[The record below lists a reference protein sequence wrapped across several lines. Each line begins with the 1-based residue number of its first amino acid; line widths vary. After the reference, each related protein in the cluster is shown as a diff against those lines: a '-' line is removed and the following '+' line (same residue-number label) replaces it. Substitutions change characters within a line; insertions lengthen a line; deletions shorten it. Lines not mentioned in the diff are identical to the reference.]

1 MRRRR
6 SAASRLVLA
15 LPVVVVLVVV
25 AAAGCSSD
33 PPVASNAIPPPAVA
47 GERVVFVALGGDE
60 TLNRGLDDSLR
71 NSWTQRVFVGLPRSA
86 VYVNLAS
93 EDAPVADGLARQV
106 PKALE
111 LQATIATVWFGSGDA
126 REHNT
131 SAGRFAADLTSVVQ
145 QLRAGGV
152 GRVLLLSRTS
162 SGARGGSRYV
172 EQVKQVAQQAGV
184 TFIDVPGSSNNPGDP
199 GSQEAV
205 AAAVKAQL
213 YP

>member
-1 MRRRR
+1 MRRRG
-6 SAASRLVLA
+6 S
-15 LPVVVVLVVV
+15 PVPGVV
-25 AAAGCSSD
+25 AALAFVVAMAAGCSSD

-106 PKALE
+106 PKAIE

-126 REHNT
+126 RNENNT
-131 SAGRFAADLTSVVQ
+131 GAGQFATDLTQVVQ

-162 SGARGGSRYV
+162 PGSRGGSRYV
-172 EQVKQVAQQAGV
+172 EQIRQVAQQTGA

-213 YP
+213 SP